1 MKRPL
6 TGFWILTVSL
16 GCSRPSPRDAAPA
29 YSNFSEYRGK
39 VVITGSEQSTS
50 VRLVGD
56 SGNVEVVGALESELR
71 RLSGAGL
78 VARGSLQG
86 SRPVQTLE
94 VSDYD
99 IADIDGEVPT
109 TGILKTEN
117 GRTLLVGKDT
127 LELVDPPDAL
137 VTKTGGKAWVVGP
150 RSGGRLTVQ
159 SFGIIRDPSPSQ

>member
-1 MKRPL
+1 MSRPVTVL
-6 TGFWILTVSL
+6 WILVLSL
-16 GCSRPSPRDAAPA
+16 GCSQPGPRDPAPA
-29 YSNFSEYRGK
+29 ISNSAEYRGK

-56 SGNVEVVGALESELR
+56 SGNMELVGALQPELR

-86 SRPVQTLE
+86 SRQVQTLD
-94 VSDYD
+94 VSDYE

-117 GRTLLVGKDT
+117 GRMLLAGKDT
-127 LELVDPPDAL
+127 LELVDPPAAL
-137 VTKTGGKAWVVGP
+137 VTKTGGKVWVVGP
-150 RSGGRLTVQ
+150 RSGSRLTVQ
-159 SFGIIRDPSPSQ
+159 SFGIIRDPSP

>member
-1 MKRPL
+1 MNRRL
-6 TGFWILTVSL
+6 ADLWLLAVSL
-16 GCSRPSPRDAAPA
+16 GCTQPGPRDAAPA
-29 YSNFSEYRGK
+29 NSNFAEYRGK

-56 SGNVEVVGALESELR
+56 SGNVELVGALQAELR

-78 VARGSLQG
+78 VARGSLRG
-86 SRPVQTLE
+86 SRPVQTLD
-94 VSDYD
+94 VSDYE

-109 TGILKTEN
+109 TGILKAEN
-117 GRTLLVGKDT
+117 GRTLLAGKDT
-127 LELVDPPDAL
+127 LELVDPPAAL

-159 SFGIIRDPSPSQ
+159 SFGIIRDPSP